1 VRTKND
7 GGSSSGCLLAS
18 GTFFSYAFRV
28 KTPILRFCHFLFKA
42 SFFRTSILALVLLAA
57 GSSSALYAGRPQ
69 KANDAAPAVTKVEP
83 PNWWVGLTAEVMV
96 LLSGRDLEA
105 THVSCNLPTLR
116 VSRTQATA
124 GGNYLFVWLKIGAD
138 TKSGTAVCRITAP
151 KGTTSFELPL
161 AARTPTLGKF
171 QGLSQ
176 DDVLYL
182 IVPDRFANGDP
193 TNDEPAEA
201 RGSHDRSKPRAYH
214 GGDLLGVKNHLQ
226 YLKGLGVTTLWLT
239 PIVKNGAAQ
248 DYHGYGAV
256 DLYAV
261 DPHLGTV
268 KDYQDLVAAA
278 HQQHM
283 KIFFDAVPNHVGPRH
298 PWVSNPPLPDWF
310 HGTLQHHIDSFS
322 PLKGTFYGKPSGQP
336 AANDPF
342 ESLIDPHAPA
352 WMKRNLT
359 EGWFSGVLPDMNTE
373 NPMVAQYLLQNSI
386 WWAEISGLDGYRV
399 DTFPYV
405 GRKFWAEWHA
415 GLRRIYPY
423 LTTIGEVFH
432 PDPSVTSFFG
442 GGVRRYDGIDSG
454 LSTVFDFPLFFA
466 LRDVLLRNAPV
477 GRIADVLRHDALYL
491 HPEVLV
497 PFFANHDVPRFASA
511 EGSSSAK
518 QKLAFGLTLTLRGI
532 PEIYYGDEIGMPGGG
547 DPDNRRDFPGGWIG
561 DTNDAFTQAGRTR
574 EQQEIFSYVQ
584 ALLGLR
590 REHAAL
596 RGGRLWHLASD
607 ESSYVFVRESE
618 EEQLVVAFNNSGQ
631 TKDLRIPLK
640 DTPAQKATECALL
653 FGEAKAE
660 LAGNEIHITMPAQSL
675 SILALN

>member
-1 VRTKND
+1 MIDSNQSDVNWLHD
-7 GGSSSGCLLAS
+7 L
-18 GTFFSYAFRV
+18 FSYASKMK
-28 KTPILRFCHFLFKA
+28 KTIAHTRRLRYERPIIC
-42 SFFRTSILALVLLAA
+42 TLAFVLLLA
-57 GSSSALYAGRPQ
+57 GSCSELKAGPQ
-69 KANDAAPAVTKVEP
+69 QKGDDFAPAVTKVEP

-151 KGTTSFELPL
+151 KGTASFELPL

-193 TNDEPAEA
+193 TNDESAEA

-214 GGDLLGVKNHLQ
+214 GGDLVGIKNHLP

-239 PIVKNGAAQ
+239 PIVKNGTAQ

-268 KDYQDLVAAA
+268 KDYQELVAAA
-278 HQQHM
+278 HQQKM
-283 KIFFDAVPNHVGPRH
+283 KIFFDAVPNHVGPKH

-322 PLKGTFYGKPSGQP
+322 PLKGTFYGKPNGQ
-336 AANDPF
+336 AVANDPF
-342 ESLIDPHAPA
+342 ESLIDPHAPI

-359 EGWFSGVLPDMNTE
+359 ESWLFGKLPDMNTE
-373 NPMVAQYLLQNSI
+373 NPVVAQYLLQNSI
-386 WWAEISGLDGYRV
+386 WWAEVSGLDGYRV

-405 GRKFWAEWHA
+405 GRKFWADWHA

-432 PDPSVTSFFG
+432 PDPSVTSFFV

-477 GRIADVLRHDALYL
+477 GRIADVLRHDALYV
-491 HPEVLV
+491 HPDMLV

-584 ALLGLR
+584 ALLRLR
-590 REHAAL
+590 REHDAL
-596 RGGRLWHLASD
+596 RGGHLWHLASD
-607 ESSYVFVRESE
+607 ESSYIFLRDSE
-618 EEQLVVAFNNSGQ
+618 EERLVIAFNNSGQ
-631 TKDLRIPLK
+631 TKDVRIPLK
-640 DTPAQKATECALL
+640 DTPAQKAAEISLL
-653 FGEAKAE
+653 FGEAKAK
-660 LAGNEIHITMPAQSL
+660 LAENEIHITMPAQSL
-675 SILALN
+675 SIFALN